1 MSAVAELCVI
11 VLHSVRTEEENPD
24 AGSYSELMG
33 FLCFKDHST
42 TTQSVVFSVCTN
54 MATVFFLSDFSC
66 YEAN

>member
-24 AGSYSELMG
+24 AGSYS
-33 FLCFKDHST
+33 DHST

-54 MATVFFLSDFSC
+54 MATVFFLSDFTVVMKQI
-66 YEAN
+66 EM